1 MTAIGIAPNKEYE
14 DAFAAELQPS
24 SEQPLNE
31 QVFVTELRWR
41 KITLAISGWIIG
53 VVSIVLAAAVAIGA
67 SGGVKPGAQPVRVD
81 GLEVKAP
88 ISEPVVSEEADQS
101 VSDDETT
108 RVGNTQR
115 VANANA
121 QPVESTESDTS
132 ATLSELA
139 FVESDESV
147 PDLEES
153 TPPEEIELVAS
164 RVSIEE
170 PSEVEDAAESAASQL
185 ETKEIEDAAEPVA
198 SQLEIEEPS
207 LTEESASGLEPVLA
221 DDLEDDGS
229 RSDDEDSTREDDSG
243 LDVSELTET
252 TEGLPADVADPD
264 VVEPTDTVNDPE
276 PENLVGSRA

>member
-81 GLEVKAP
+81 GLEIKAP

-108 RVGNTQR
+108 RVGNTRR
-115 VANANA
+115 VAKANA

-132 ATLSELA
+132 APLSELA
-139 FVESDESV
+139 LVEPDKSV

-153 TPPEEIELVAS
+153 TPAEEIELVAS
-164 RVSIEE
+164 QVSIEE
-170 PSEVEDAAESAASQL
+170 SSEVEDTAESAASQL
-185 ETKEIEDAAEPVA
+185 ETEEIENAAEPVA
-198 SQLEIEEPS
+198 SQLETEEAS
-207 LTEESASGLEPVLA
+207 LTEESASVPEPVLA
-221 DDLEDDGS
+221 DDLDDDGS
-229 RSDDEDSTREDDSG
+229 RSDDEDPTREDDSG

-252 TEGLPADVADPD
+252 TEAPPADVADP
-264 VVEPTDTVNDPE
+264 TDIVNDPE